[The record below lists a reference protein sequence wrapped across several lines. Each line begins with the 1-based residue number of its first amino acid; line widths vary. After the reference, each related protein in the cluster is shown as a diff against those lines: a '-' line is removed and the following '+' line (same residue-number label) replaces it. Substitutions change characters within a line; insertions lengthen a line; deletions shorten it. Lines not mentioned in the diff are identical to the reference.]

1 MQQEQN
7 KNKLYLQQG
16 YKKVPQNIY
25 ELVQQVY
32 DEYTAVQG
40 NETYANCLIKVIKFH
55 RLWPAMQVKKFKTM
69 LPEGSLVLLHNTY
82 QREDIKRFK
91 ELYDQCRSVVLD
103 FNNTAGN
110 QVVVSYSNNI
120 PERISFDEYAKIA
133 NPNIDRYQE
142 AYDGTMITVYN
153 LDDTWHFGTSSC
165 TDAYAS
171 KFNNSNKTHGHM
183 FNEAL
188 MAIFR
193 PHFSDDEI
201 NSTDAEMIASISQ
214 RLRNLFTSHLDP
226 SLAYEFVLVHYENPH
241 IIDYTQTFGTGY
253 KQIFHVNSKNRQ
265 TLQEIDLTNQKP
277 LAHVGL
283 QYPVHYTTLN
293 DAYISIASPTS
304 YGFIAKTQNAPNAAT
319 KLYKISPRNIEFKE
333 DTDPCNP
340 NLWHNILT
348 VYMKNRKDYKIND
361 YIKMYAPNM
370 QLPYDNNGKP
380 VDPTYLIHTMILT
393 LKDVLYNLYTVTTVY
408 DSKTRRFKM
417 NKELDQQFPPVI
429 RFHLAQLR
437 YRQQHEHPSA
447 LLKPKDVYYYLCH
460 CNNVKN
466 IKLLIT
472 LLATTVGYD
481 ISERSAVCL
490 NILYSLL

>member
-1 MQQEQN
+1 M
-7 KNKLYLQQG
+7 
-16 YKKVPQNIY
+16 PQNIN
-25 ELVQQVY
+25 ELIQQVH
-32 DEYTAVQG
+32 DEYAALQQS
-40 NETYANCLIKVIKFH
+40 ETYANCLIKVIKFH
-55 RLWPAMQVKKFKTM
+55 RLWPAMQVKKFKGS
-69 LPEGSLVLLHNTY
+69 EDDSLVLLHNTY
-82 QREDIKRFK
+82 KREDVLRFK
-91 ELYDQCRSVVLD
+91 TLYDQCRSVVLD
-103 FNNTAGN
+103 FRSMCN

-120 PERISFDEYAKIA
+120 PERISIEEYAKIA
-133 NPNIDRYQE
+133 VPQVDKYQE

-153 LDDTWHFGTSSC
+153 FNNMWHFGTSSC
-165 TDAYAS
+165 TDAYIS

-188 MAIFR
+188 MTIFR
-193 PHFSDDEI
+193 SQFSEDEI
-201 NSTDAEMIASISQ
+201 NSSDPQVIAAISQ
-214 RLRNLFTSHLDP
+214 RLRDMFTYHLDP
-226 SLAYEFVLVHYENPH
+226 ALAYEFVLLHHENPH
-241 IIDYTQTFGTGY
+241 IIDYTQELGAQY
-253 KQIFHVNSKNRQ
+253 KLILHINSKNRE
-265 TLQEIDLTNQKP
+265 TLQEMDLASTKP
-277 LAHVGL
+277 LAHIGL
-283 QYPVHYTTLN
+283 QYPTCYATLN
-293 DAYISIASPTS
+293 DAHAACASPTS
-304 YGFIAKTQNAPNAAT
+304 YGFIAKTLNGLNGST
-319 KLYKISPRNIEFKE
+319 KLFKISPTHIEFKE

-340 NLWHNILT
+340 NVWHNILM

-361 YIKMYAPNM
+361 YIKMYVPNL
-370 QLPYDNNGKP
+370 QLPYDNKGKP

-393 LKDVLYNLYTVTTVY
+393 LKDVLYNLYSATTVY

-437 YRQQHEHPSA
+437 YRQQHEHSSS

-472 LLATTVGYD
+472 LLATTVGYN